1 MRKSFLFREK
11 ISPGLVITNDSKPCM
26 MEDGLPVSGKSKWKC
41 PLNRGVQLQYAR
53 GWIECVECHIPR
65 VYYAQKKLSE
75 PERQQLIKID
85 DENRFMCGA
94 QLGIK
99 TENNII
105 FTDQRLTC
113 GQKVENRLYKLIPG
127 DSACIPCHKCGV
139 WISDESAE
147 KFHQLENEFNTILPC
162 CDCSKCSKGPNQGW
176 KTTAKKKVKNGG
188 ARKRPRAPPSDCDF
202 TIPPLRV
209 DSWRSCQE
217 WLAESRHAWR
227 QQRQKRSQKKQ

>member
-1 MRKSFLFREK
+1 MQLISYFASARAPKSAGSAHARDNCLLMKTAIPENRRDNQFINKTSPPQAENFRENYHIK
-11 ISPGLVITNDSKPCM
+11 NFELWLTTN
-26 MEDGLPVSGKSKWKC
+26 
-41 PLNRGVQLQYAR
+41 
-53 GWIECVECHIPR
+53 
-65 VYYAQKKLSE
+65 
-75 PERQQLIKID
+75 
-85 DENRFMCGA
+85 
-94 QLGIK
+94 IK

-113 GQKVENRLYKLIPG
+113 GQKVENLLYKLIPA

-147 KFHQLENEFNTILPC
+147 KFHQLEEEFNTILPC
-162 CDCSKCSKGPNQGW
+162 CDYSKCSKGPNQGW
-176 KTTAKKKVKNGG
+176 KMTTGSKKKVILKGG

-209 DSWRSCQE
+209 YSWGTCQE